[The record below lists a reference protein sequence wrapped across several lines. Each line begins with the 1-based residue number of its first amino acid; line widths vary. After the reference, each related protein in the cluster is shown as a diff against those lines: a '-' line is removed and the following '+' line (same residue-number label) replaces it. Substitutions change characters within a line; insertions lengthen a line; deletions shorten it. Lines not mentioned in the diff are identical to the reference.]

1 MRFVHTADW
10 HLGRIFFGVHLTED
24 QAHVLDQVIDLVK
37 SSGAGAL
44 VVAGDVFDRS
54 VPPPDAVDLLDDVLS
69 RLALD
74 IGVPVILIAG
84 NHDSPQ
90 RLQFGARLLRSRHLH
105 IFGGLT
111 SDIAPVTLEDDA
123 GPIDFYGLPYAE
135 PPVVRQCFED
145 DEVVD
150 HHTAMGRCLRAI
162 QAIHSNGRRRVLI
175 AHAFVAGGS
184 GCESE
189 RPLTVGGAGTVD
201 AACFDGFHYVA
212 LGHLHD
218 PQQFA
223 DGRVRYSGSLLR
235 YSFTEGQQK
244 AAKVVEIDGAGR
256 CTVEVVPLVPR
267 RQIRTITGTFEEIL
281 RGPPDGNGRD
291 DYLNVVVTDRGA
303 ILDAMTKIRQV
314 YPNALH
320 LERPGLTMALDA
332 NGPRP
337 DHTKM
342 TDAQLF
348 GDFFRQVTG
357 EPLSEAQSSAFATVI
372 DAMRQHEREAVA

>member
-10 HLGRIFFGVHLTED
+10 HLGRIFFGVHLTAD
-24 QAHVLDQVIDLVK
+24 QAHVLDQIVDLVK

-111 SDIAPVTLEDDA
+111 SDISAVTLEDEA

-145 DEVVD
+145 EEVVD
-150 HHTAMGRCLRAI
+150 HHTAMRRCVRAVE
-162 QAIHSNGRRRVLI
+162 AIHSNGRRRVLI
-175 AHAFVAGGS
+175 AHAFVQGGS
-184 GCESE
+184 ACESE

-201 AACFDGFHYVA
+201 PACFDGFHYVA

-223 DGRVRYSGSLLR
+223 EGRVRYSGSLLR

-244 AAKVVEIDGAGR
+244 AAKVVEIDGKGK
-256 CTVEVVPLVPR
+256 CTVEVVPLVPM

-281 RGPPDGNGRD
+281 RGPQDGQARE

-320 LERPGLTMALDA
+320 LERPSLTSAIDG
-332 NGPRP
+332 NGSRP

-342 TDAQLF
+342 TDAELF
-348 GDFFRQVTG
+348 GDFFRQVAG
-357 EPLSEAQSSAFATVI
+357 EPLTEAQSAAFATVI
-372 DAMRQHEREAVA
+372 DAMRQREREAVA